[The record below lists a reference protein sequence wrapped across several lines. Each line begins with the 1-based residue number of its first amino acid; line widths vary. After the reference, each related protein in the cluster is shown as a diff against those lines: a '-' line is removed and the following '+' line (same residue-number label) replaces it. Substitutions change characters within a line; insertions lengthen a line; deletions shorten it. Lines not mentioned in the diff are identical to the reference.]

1 MQDLLKISTRGSNFA
16 RTKNSRIF
24 EQLREQKKQ
33 IKTKAKG
40 FLSQRNYLEGI
51 LIKTNSADSSPTN
64 SIGSDKASDFD
75 DIEEMPPSYMNGT
88 RHKVFGKSNHQT
100 SSFDKRSTC
109 FGFNASQNHQVLSNC
124 IERTVKSKEVKLR
137 NTQYSSEVN
146 LVMNAQ
152 IPDPFDSEVSPVTHM
167 QIHSGASSA
176 FKVRHDKMEKI
187 DTEAIEYL
195 DPDLPLSDRRQVV
208 RNHYPF

>member
-1 MQDLLKISTRGSNFA
+1 M
-16 RTKNSRIF
+16 
-24 EQLREQKKQ
+24 
-33 IKTKAKG
+33 
-40 FLSQRNYLEGI
+40 
-51 LIKTNSADSSPTN
+51 
-64 SIGSDKASDFD
+64 
-75 DIEEMPPSYMNGT
+75 EEMPPSYMNGT
-88 RHKVFGKSNHQT
+88 RNKVFGRTNYQT

-109 FGFNASQNHQVLSNC
+109 FGINASQNNQVLSSC

-146 LVMNAQ
+146 LVVNAH

-167 QIHSGASSA
+167 QINSGLPSSA